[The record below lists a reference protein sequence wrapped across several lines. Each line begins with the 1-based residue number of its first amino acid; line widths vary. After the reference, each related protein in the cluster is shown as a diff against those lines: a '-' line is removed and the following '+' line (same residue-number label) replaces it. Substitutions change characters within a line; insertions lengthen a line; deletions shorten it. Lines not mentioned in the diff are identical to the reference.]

1 MSDAVPDIFFADS
14 QQADRFAELR
24 PSVDSFEC
32 RFHLPNVEVNR
43 SKDGAAPAP
52 QEPRLK
58 QESVPMTGSAI
69 RPSAPLGY
77 EVSK

>member
-43 SKDGAAPAP
+43 SKEGAAPA
-52 QEPRLK
+52 LK

-77 EVSK
+77 EVSI